1 MTPLILS
8 VIAIIVY
15 VLLTFE
21 PTDQIGKRIIKLLIM
36 GLFKNHKKRAHSWC
50 EI

>member
-21 PTDQIGKRIIKLLIM
+21 PTDQIGKRIIKLLISVI
-36 GLFKNHKKRAHSWC
+36 KRIIGFFIFIWK
-50 EI
+50 